1 MLEFDQI
8 IAPLNR
14 DKFLRDHWGKSF
26 ARMQGPAGRFA
37 GLFGWDELNAV
48 LEQHRL
54 TPPRFKLFKDGQPV
68 DPARYVTPPHMGTP
82 RVDSGGLAVCVAEG
96 ATLIL
101 NDVQEVS
108 AKLRELM
115 QVFQDALH
123 TDTYANLY
131 AAWHS
136 QKAFDL
142 HWDPQDSIILQLS
155 GKKRWKIYKPTRLH
169 PLEDDLE
176 KPAQPTGDPVWEGVM
191 KEGDAI
197 YIPRGWWHVVFPLNE
212 PSLHLTVS
220 LTPPKGI
227 DLLGWAISRLRREV
241 QVRADLPALQD
252 EAAQAAHMKSLRG
265 LIENALS
272 DTAMREFLTQWD
284 ANIGHTPHIRLPD
297 SPYAQFSEISDDS
310 LVRLAT
316 LNRLPLQTFGDN
328 FEFKAVNKLWTV
340 PRVLLPALTQL
351 HNARAVSVSRLS
363 ALLDSESSRDDL
375 KKSLAVLARSGVIL
389 VEKAPE

>member
-26 ARMQGPAGRFA
+26 ARMQGQADRFA
-37 GLFGWDELNAV
+37 GLFSWDELNTV
-48 LEQHRL
+48 LETHRL
-54 TPPRFKLFKDGQPV
+54 MPPRFKLFKDGQAT
-68 DPARYVTPPHMGTP
+68 DPMRYITPPHMGTP
-82 RVDSGGLAVCVAEG
+82 RLDSGGLAVCLAEG
-96 ATLIL
+96 ASLIL

-108 AKLRELM
+108 PRLRELM
-115 QVFQDALH
+115 QVVQAALK

-142 HWDPQDSIILQLS
+142 HWDPQDSIILQIS
-155 GKKRWKIYKPTRLH
+155 GKKRWKVYKPTRLY

-176 KPAQPTGDPVWEGVM
+176 KPVQPTGDPVWEGVM

-197 YIPRGWWHVVFPLNE
+197 YIPRGWWHVAYPLNE

-227 DLLGWAISRLRREV
+227 DLLGWAVSKLRSEA
-241 QVRADLPALQD
+241 QVRADLPALQG
-252 EAAQAAHMKSLRG
+252 EAAQAAQMKMLRG
-265 LIENALS
+265 LLDEVLNDRAMTDFLS
-272 DTAMREFLTQWD
+272 QWD
-284 ANIGHTPHIRLPD
+284 ANIGHTPHIRLPG
-297 SPYAQFSEISDDS
+297 SPYEQFSDISDDS

-316 LNRLPLQTFGDN
+316 LNRLPLTPFGES

-340 PRVLLPALTQL
+340 PRALIPALSQL
-351 HNARAVSVSRLS
+351 HNARAVRVAELS
-363 ALLDSESSRDDL
+363 ATLESDSARADL
-375 KKSLAVLARSGVIL
+375 KKSLAVLARSGVVL
-389 VEKAPE
+389 VENVA

>member
-26 ARMQGPAGRFA
+26 ARMQGQADRFA
-37 GLFGWDELNAV
+37 GLFSWDELNTV
-48 LEQHRL
+48 LETHRL
-54 TPPRFKLFKDGQPV
+54 MPPRFKLFKDGQAT
-68 DPARYVTPPHMGTP
+68 DPMRYITPPHMGTP
-82 RVDSGGLAVCVAEG
+82 RLDSGGLAVCLAEG
-96 ATLIL
+96 ASLIL

-108 AKLRELM
+108 PRLRELM
-115 QVFQDALH
+115 QVVQAALK

-142 HWDPQDSIILQLS
+142 HWDPQDSIILQIS
-155 GKKRWKIYKPTRLH
+155 GKKRWKVYKPTRLY

-176 KPAQPTGDPVWEGVM
+176 KPVQPTGDPVWEGVM

-197 YIPRGWWHVVFPLNE
+197 YIPRGWWHVVHPLNE

-227 DLLGWAISRLRREV
+227 DLLGWAVSKLRSEA
-241 QVRADLPALQD
+241 QVRADLPALQG
-252 EAAQAAHMKSLRG
+252 EAVQAAQMKMLRG
-265 LIENALS
+265 LLDEVLN
-272 DTAMREFLTQWD
+272 DRAMTDFLGQWD
-284 ANIGHTPHIRLPD
+284 ANIGHTPHIRLPG
-297 SPYAQFSEISDDS
+297 SPYEQFSDISDGS

-316 LNRLPLQTFGDN
+316 LNRLPLTPFGES
-328 FEFKAVNKLWTV
+328 FEFKAVNKFWTV
-340 PRVLLPALTQL
+340 PRTLIPALSQL
-351 HNARAVSVSRLS
+351 HNARAVRVAELS
-363 ALLDSESSRDDL
+363 ATLESDSARADL
-375 KKSLAVLARSGVIL
+375 KKSLAVLARSGVVL
-389 VEKAPE
+389 VENVA

>member
-26 ARMQGPAGRFA
+26 ARMQGQADRFA
-37 GLFGWDELNAV
+37 GLFSWDELNTV
-48 LEQHRL
+48 LETHRL
-54 TPPRFKLFKDGQPV
+54 MPPRFKLFKDGQAT
-68 DPARYVTPPHMGTP
+68 DPMRYITPPHMGTP
-82 RVDSGGLAVCVAEG
+82 RLDSGGLAVCLAEG
-96 ATLIL
+96 ASLIL

-108 AKLRELM
+108 PRLRELM
-115 QVFQDALH
+115 QVVQAALK

-142 HWDPQDSIILQLS
+142 HWDPQDSIILQIS
-155 GKKRWKIYKPTRLH
+155 GKKRWKVYKPTRLY

-176 KPAQPTGDPVWEGVM
+176 KPVQPTGDPVWEGVM

-197 YIPRGWWHVVFPLNE
+197 YIPRGWWHVVHPLNE

-227 DLLGWAISRLRREV
+227 DLLGWAVSKLRSEA
-241 QVRADLPALQD
+241 QVRADLPALQG
-252 EAAQAAHMKSLRG
+252 EAAQAAQMKMLRG
-265 LIENALS
+265 LLDEVLNDRAMTDFLS
-272 DTAMREFLTQWD
+272 QWD
-284 ANIGHTPHIRLPD
+284 ANIGHTPHIRLPG
-297 SPYAQFSEISDDS
+297 SPYEQFSDISDDS

-316 LNRLPLQTFGDN
+316 LNRLPLTPFGES

-340 PRVLLPALTQL
+340 PRALIPALSQL
-351 HNARAVSVSRLS
+351 HNARAVRVAELS
-363 ALLDSESSRDDL
+363 ATLESDSARADL
-375 KKSLAVLARSGVIL
+375 KKSLAVLARSGVVL
-389 VEKAPE
+389 VENVA

>member
-54 TPPRFKLFKDGQPV
+54 TPPRVKLFKDGQPV

-82 RVDSGGLAVCVAEG
+82 RLDSGGLAVCVAEG

-108 AKLRELM
+108 PKLRGLM
-115 QVFQDALH
+115 QAFQAALS

-155 GKKRWKIYKPTRLH
+155 GRKRWKIYKPTRLH

-176 KPAQPTGDPVWEGVM
+176 KPAQPTGEPVWEGVM

-227 DLLGWAISRLRREV
+227 DLLGWAISKLRREV
-241 QVRADLPALQD
+241 AVRADLPAFQD
-252 EAAQAAHMKSLRG
+252 DDGQAAYMKTLRG
-265 LIENALS
+265 LVENVLS
-272 DTAMREFLTQWD
+272 DDAMRDFLGRWHS
-284 ANIGHTPHIRLPD
+284 NIGHSPHIRLPD
-297 SPYAQFSEISDDS
+297 SPYAQFAEITDES

-316 LNRLPLQTFGDN
+316 LHRLPLEPFGDN

-340 PRVLLPALTQL
+340 PSALLPALTQL
-351 HNARAVSVSRLS
+351 HNAASLSVSQLS
-363 ALLDSESSRDDL
+363 ALLDNESSRADL
-375 KKSLAVLARSGVIL
+375 KKSLAILARSGVVL
-389 VEKAPE
+389 VEKAPG

>member
-26 ARMQGPAGRFA
+26 ARMQGQADRFA
-37 GLFGWDELNAV
+37 GLFSWDELNTV
-48 LEQHRL
+48 LETHRL
-54 TPPRFKLFKDGQPV
+54 MPPRFKLFKDGQAT
-68 DPARYVTPPHMGTP
+68 DPMRYITPPHMGTP
-82 RVDSGGLAVCVAEG
+82 RLDSGGLAVCLAEG
-96 ATLIL
+96 ASLIL

-108 AKLRELM
+108 PRLRELM
-115 QVFQDALH
+115 QVVQAALK

-142 HWDPQDSIILQLS
+142 HWDPQDSIILQIS
-155 GKKRWKIYKPTRLH
+155 GKKRWKVYKPTRLY

-176 KPAQPTGDPVWEGVM
+176 KPVQPTGDPVWEGVM

-197 YIPRGWWHVVFPLNE
+197 YIPRGWWHVVHPLNE

-227 DLLGWAISRLRREV
+227 DLLGWAVSKLRSEA
-241 QVRADLPALQD
+241 QVRADLPALQG
-252 EAAQAAHMKSLRG
+252 EAAQAAQMKMLRG
-265 LIENALS
+265 LLDEVLN
-272 DTAMREFLTQWD
+272 DRAMTDFLGQWD
-284 ANIGHTPHIRLPD
+284 ANIGHTPHIRLPG
-297 SPYAQFSEISDDS
+297 SPYEQFSDISDDS

-316 LNRLPLQTFGDN
+316 LNRLPLTPFGES
-328 FEFKAVNKLWTV
+328 FEFKAVNKFWTV
-340 PRVLLPALTQL
+340 PRTLIPALSQL
-351 HNARAVSVSRLS
+351 HNARAVRVAELS
-363 ALLDSESSRDDL
+363 ATLESDSARADL
-375 KKSLAVLARSGVIL
+375 KKSLAVLARSGVVL
-389 VEKAPE
+389 VENVA

>member
-26 ARMQGPAGRFA
+26 ARMQGQADRFA
-37 GLFGWDELNAV
+37 GLFSWDELNTV
-48 LEQHRL
+48 LETHRL
-54 TPPRFKLFKDGQPV
+54 MPPRFKLFKDGQAT
-68 DPARYVTPPHMGTP
+68 DPMRYITPPHMGTP
-82 RVDSGGLAVCVAEG
+82 RLDSGGLAVCLAEG
-96 ATLIL
+96 ASLIL

-108 AKLRELM
+108 PRLRELM
-115 QVFQDALH
+115 QVVQAALK

-142 HWDPQDSIILQLS
+142 HWDPQDSIILQIS
-155 GKKRWKIYKPTRLH
+155 GKKRWKVYKPTRLY

-176 KPAQPTGDPVWEGVM
+176 KPVQPTGDPVWEGVM

-197 YIPRGWWHVVFPLNE
+197 YIPRGWWHVAHPLNE

-227 DLLGWAISRLRREV
+227 DLLGWAVSKLRSEA
-241 QVRADLPALQD
+241 QVRADLPALQG
-252 EAAQAAHMKSLRG
+252 EAAQAAQMKMLRG
-265 LIENALS
+265 LLDEVLNDRAMTDFLS
-272 DTAMREFLTQWD
+272 QWD
-284 ANIGHTPHIRLPD
+284 ANIGHTPHIRLPG
-297 SPYAQFSEISDDS
+297 SPYEQFSDISDDS

-316 LNRLPLQTFGDN
+316 LNRLPLTPFGES

-340 PRVLLPALTQL
+340 PRALIPALSQL
-351 HNARAVSVSRLS
+351 HNARAVRVAELS
-363 ALLDSESSRDDL
+363 ATLESDSARADL
-375 KKSLAVLARSGVIL
+375 KKSLAVLARSGVVL
-389 VEKAPE
+389 VEKVA

>member
-26 ARMQGPAGRFA
+26 ARMQGQADRFA
-37 GLFGWDELNAV
+37 GLFSWDELNTV
-48 LEQHRL
+48 LETHRL
-54 TPPRFKLFKDGQPV
+54 MPPRFKLFKDGQAT
-68 DPARYVTPPHMGTP
+68 DPMRYITPPHMGTP
-82 RVDSGGLAVCVAEG
+82 RLDSGGLAVCLAEG
-96 ATLIL
+96 ASLIL

-108 AKLRELM
+108 PRLRELM
-115 QVFQDALH
+115 QVVQAALK

-142 HWDPQDSIILQLS
+142 HWDPQDSIILQIS
-155 GKKRWKIYKPTRLH
+155 GQKRWKVYKPTRLY

-176 KPAQPTGDPVWEGVM
+176 KPVQPTGDPVWEGVM

-197 YIPRGWWHVVFPLNE
+197 YIPRGWWHVAYPLNE

-227 DLLGWAISRLRREV
+227 DLLGWAVSKLRSEA
-241 QVRADLPALQD
+241 QVRADLPALQG
-252 EAAQAAHMKSLRG
+252 EAAQAAQMKMLRG
-265 LIENALS
+265 LLDEVLN
-272 DTAMREFLTQWD
+272 DRAMTDFLGQWD
-284 ANIGHTPHIRLPD
+284 ANIGHTPHIRLPG
-297 SPYAQFSEISDDS
+297 SPYEQFSDISDGS

-316 LNRLPLQTFGDN
+316 LNRLPLTPFGES
-328 FEFKAVNKLWTV
+328 FEFKAVNKFWTV
-340 PRVLLPALTQL
+340 PRTLIPALSQL
-351 HNARAVSVSRLS
+351 HNARAVRVAELS
-363 ALLDSESSRDDL
+363 ATLESDSARADL
-375 KKSLAVLARSGVIL
+375 KKSLAVLARSGVVL
-389 VEKAPE
+389 VENVA

>member
-1 MLEFDQI
+1 MLDFDQI

-14 DKFLRDHWGKSF
+14 DKFIRDHWGKSF
-26 ARMQGPAGRFA
+26 ARMQGPASRFA
-37 GLFGWDELNAV
+37 GLFGWDDLNAV

-54 TPPRFKLFKDGQPV
+54 TPPRVKLFKDGQPI
-68 DPARYVTPPHMGTP
+68 DPARYVTPPHMGSP
-82 RVDSGGLAVCVAEG
+82 RLDSGGLAVCVAEG

-101 NDVQEVS
+101 NDAQEVS
-108 AKLRELM
+108 PRLRELM
-115 QVFQDALH
+115 HAFQDALS

-142 HWDPQDSIILQLS
+142 HWDPQDSIILQLQ
-155 GKKRWKIYKPTRLH
+155 GRKRWKIYKPTRLH

-176 KPAQPTGDPVWEGVM
+176 KPVQPTAEPVWEGVM

-227 DLLGWAISRLRREV
+227 DLLGWAVSKLRRET
-241 QVRADLPALQD
+241 QVRADLPAFQD
-252 EAAQAAHMKSLRG
+252 ETAQAAYMKNLRA
-265 LIENALS
+265 LVENALS
-272 DTAMREFLTQWD
+272 DGALREFLGRWD
-284 ANIGHTPHIRLPD
+284 SNIGHSPHIRLPD
-297 SPYAQFSEISDDS
+297 APYAQFADITDDS

-316 LNRLPLQTFGDN
+316 LHRLPLEPFGDN
-328 FEFKAVNKLWTV
+328 FEFRAVNKLWTV
-340 PRVLLPALTQL
+340 PRALLPALTQL
-351 HNARAVSVSRLS
+351 HNARAFSVSQLS
-363 ALLDSESSRDDL
+363 ALLDSESSRADL
-375 KKSLAVLARSGVIL
+375 KKSLAILARSGVVL
-389 VEKAPE
+389 VEKTPG

>member
-26 ARMQGPAGRFA
+26 ARMQGQADRFA
-37 GLFGWDELNAV
+37 GLFSWDELNTV
-48 LEQHRL
+48 LETHRL
-54 TPPRFKLFKDGQPV
+54 MPPRFKLFKDGQAT
-68 DPARYVTPPHMGTP
+68 DPMRYITPPHMGTP
-82 RVDSGGLAVCVAEG
+82 RLDSGGLAVCLAEG
-96 ATLIL
+96 ASLIL

-108 AKLRELM
+108 PRLRELM
-115 QVFQDALH
+115 QVVQAALK

-142 HWDPQDSIILQLS
+142 HWDPQDSIILQIS
-155 GKKRWKIYKPTRLH
+155 GKKRWKVYKPTRLY

-176 KPAQPTGDPVWEGVM
+176 KPVQPTGDPVWEGVM

-197 YIPRGWWHVVFPLNE
+197 YIPRGWWHVAHPLNE

-227 DLLGWAISRLRREV
+227 DLLGWAVSKLRSEA
-241 QVRADLPALQD
+241 QVRADLPALQG
-252 EAAQAAHMKSLRG
+252 EAAQAAQMKMLRG
-265 LIENALS
+265 LLDEVLN
-272 DTAMREFLTQWD
+272 DRAMTDFLGQWD
-284 ANIGHTPHIRLPD
+284 ANIGHTPHIRLPG
-297 SPYAQFSEISDDS
+297 SPYEQFSDISDDS

-316 LNRLPLQTFGDN
+316 LNRLPLTPFGES

-340 PRVLLPALTQL
+340 PRALIPALSQL
-351 HNARAVSVSRLS
+351 HNARAVRVAELS
-363 ALLDSESSRDDL
+363 ATLESDSARADL
-375 KKSLAVLARSGVIL
+375 KKSLAVLARSGVVL
-389 VEKAPE
+389 VEKVA

>member
-1 MLEFDQI
+1 MLDFDQI
-8 IAPLNR
+8 IAPLSR
-14 DKFLRDHWGKSF
+14 DKFLRDHWGKAF
-26 ARMQGPAGRFA
+26 ARMPVAGGRFSN
-37 GLFGWDELNAV
+37 LFGWDELNAV

-54 TPPRFKLFKDGQPV
+54 IPPRVKLFKDGQPV
-68 DPARYVTPPHMGTP
+68 DPARYITPPHMGTP
-82 RVDSGGLAVCVAEG
+82 RLDSGGLAVCVAEG

-115 QVFQDALH
+115 HVFQEALR

-155 GKKRWKIYKPTRLH
+155 GRKRWKIYKPTRLH

-176 KPAQPTGDPVWEGVM
+176 KPVQPTGEPVWEGVM

-227 DLLGWAISRLRREV
+227 DLLGWAVSKLRREAS
-241 QVRADLPALQD
+241 VRADLPAFQD
-252 EAAQAAHMKSLRG
+252 EAARAAYMANLRG
-265 LIENALS
+265 LVESVLS
-272 DTAMREFLTQWD
+272 DDAMGDFLDRWD
-284 ANIGHTPHIRLPD
+284 SNIGHSPHIRLPD
-297 SPYAQFSEISDDS
+297 SPYAQFAEIADDS

-316 LNRLPLQTFGDN
+316 LHRLPLEPFGDN

-340 PRVLLPALTQL
+340 PSALLPALTQL
-351 HNARAVSVSRLS
+351 HNARALSVAELS
-363 ALLDSESSRDDL
+363 AALESESSRVDL
-375 KKSLAVLARSGVIL
+375 KKSLAILARSGVIL
-389 VEKAPE
+389 VEKAPS

>member
-26 ARMQGPAGRFA
+26 ARMQGQADRFA
-37 GLFGWDELNAV
+37 GLFSWDELNTV
-48 LEQHRL
+48 LETHRL
-54 TPPRFKLFKDGQPV
+54 MPPRFKLFKDGQAT
-68 DPARYVTPPHMGTP
+68 DPMRYITPPHMGTP
-82 RVDSGGLAVCVAEG
+82 RLDSGGLAVCLAEG
-96 ATLIL
+96 ASLIL

-108 AKLRELM
+108 PRLRELM
-115 QVFQDALH
+115 QVVQAALK

-142 HWDPQDSIILQLS
+142 HWDPQDSIILQIS
-155 GKKRWKIYKPTRLH
+155 GKKRWKVYKPTRLY

-176 KPAQPTGDPVWEGVM
+176 KPVQPTGDPVWEGVM

-197 YIPRGWWHVVFPLNE
+197 YIPRGWWHVAHPLNE

-227 DLLGWAISRLRREV
+227 DLLGWAVSKLRSEA
-241 QVRADLPALQD
+241 QVRADLPALQG
-252 EAAQAAHMKSLRG
+252 EAAQAAQMKMLRG
-265 LIENALS
+265 LLDEVLNDRAMTDFLS
-272 DTAMREFLTQWD
+272 QWD
-284 ANIGHTPHIRLPD
+284 ANIGHTPHIRLPG
-297 SPYAQFSEISDDS
+297 SPYEQFSDISDDS

-316 LNRLPLQTFGDN
+316 LNRLPLTPFGES
-328 FEFKAVNKLWTV
+328 FEFKAVNKFWTV
-340 PRVLLPALTQL
+340 PRTLIPALSQL
-351 HNARAVSVSRLS
+351 HNARAVRVAELS
-363 ALLDSESSRDDL
+363 ATLESDSARADL
-375 KKSLAVLARSGVIL
+375 KKSLAVLARSGVVL
-389 VEKAPE
+389 VENVA